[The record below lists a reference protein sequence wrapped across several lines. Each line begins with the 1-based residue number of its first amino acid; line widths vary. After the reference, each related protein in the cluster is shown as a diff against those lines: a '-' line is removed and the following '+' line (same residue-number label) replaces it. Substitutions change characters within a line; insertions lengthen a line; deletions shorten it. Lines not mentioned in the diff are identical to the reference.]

1 MPKVNAQILSWAR
14 ETAGLSPDQAV
25 EKLGINDARGVA
37 AVDRL
42 AAIES
47 GAAEPSRPP
56 MNREQRSRCCKIGL
70 PSHSI
75 AGDRCAAPPSWTM
88 GRGRGVLSAGASSAT

>member
-1 MPKVNAQILSWAR
+1 MPRVNPEILSWAR
-14 ETAGLSPDQAV
+14 ETAGLSRGEAV

-47 GAAEPSRPP
+47 GAAEPSRPLLLKMARHYRRP
-56 MNREQRSRCCKIGL
+56 L
-70 PSHSI
+70 VTFYAH
-75 AGDRCAAPPSWTM
+75 
-88 GRGRGVLSAGASSAT
+88 LSLFI